1 MRIEEERKL
10 LKDYGLK
17 NKREIWKA
25 GTKLRNLR
33 RQARLL
39 LARGDEQANIEAEQM
54 INRLIR
60 YGMSSS
66 DIQLGDVLSLSIH
79 DILKRR
85 LQTLVA
91 VKGLATTPNQ
101 ARQLITHGHIWL
113 GGRKVTVPSYTVSI
127 EEEDL
132 IKFNEYSAISDESHP
147 MRVQSI
153 QEEQHEEITEEVQEE
168 NGGKE

>member
-1 MRIEEERKL
+1 MRIEEEQKL
-10 LKDYGLK
+10 LQEYGLK

-39 LARGDEQANIEAEQM
+39 LARGDKQANVEAEQLV
-54 INRLIR
+54 NRLIR
-60 YGMSSS
+60 YGISSS
-66 DIQLGDVLSLSIH
+66 DIQLGDLLSLSIH

-91 VKGLATTPNQ
+91 TKGFARSPNQ

-113 GGRKVTVPSYTVSI
+113 DGRKVTVPSYAVSV
-127 EEEDL
+127 EEEAL
-132 IKFNEYSAISDESHP
+132 IKYNEFSAISDESHP
-147 MRVQSI
+147 IRVQPV
-153 QEEQHEEITEEVQEE
+153 QEEQGEEETKEVLEE